1 MNYNKYFPYSTLST
15 LFFVFKVFIFLFFC
29 GFRFNPMKLKV
40 DASAKHAY
48 GIFRSHRSKKP
59 NDIAT
64 IHDTDSKTS
73 HANGIE
79 TFSEK

>member
-1 MNYNKYFPYSTLST
+1 
-15 LFFVFKVFIFLFFC
+15 
-29 GFRFNPMKLKV
+29 MKLKV
-40 DASAKHAY
+40 DASAKLAY
-48 GIFRSHRSKKP
+48 GNFCSHRNKKP

-79 TFSEK
+79 PFSEK